1 MAMQI
6 GRDGGQDP
14 AAMGFARDIEDL
26 RRSAVDDFDRAIEL
40 ELSNAVSYIW
50 RGMSPRPA

>member
-1 MAMQI
+1 M
-6 GRDGGQDP
+6 GRWIDGGQDP

-50 RGMSPRPA
+50 RGMSPCPA